1 MTVNFSLVNELFRG
15 FHIQRWNDR
24 VRPMDMV
31 EMDKHAHKMIIAYC
45 IGKYEED
52 AGRTVDW
59 DELIKDGI
67 FELLRRIVIS
77 DIKSQIYAEVKKNK
91 FVFEELNKYVYSQLE
106 PKIEN
111 ETILKEL
118 HDFLFKP
125 NDRSELTYRI
135 LDAAHIYA
143 SYWEFQI
150 IRQANPFNFQNVKI
164 ETSLLNRIDRFRDLT
179 GITRLTNKHTIANF
193 VDLCGQLRFQV
204 RWAQIPRVPKTSV
217 LGHVM
222 LVAIIS
228 YLFAREN
235 NACSKRLYNSFF
247 GGLFHDLPEVVTRD
261 IISPVKRSSPEFDN
275 LIKNLELELAEKEI
289 YPLIEERWHNEI
301 RYFTI
306 DEFDNKI
313 EKDGRIISKNIS
325 VSDLNE
331 KYNADRYNP
340 FDGEL
345 IRTADHLAAF
355 LEAWNSCS
363 AGIKTAELASAA
375 QKIKDDYKDKK
386 LGNVSIKNLYHSFGQ
401 GC

>member
-1 MTVNFSLVNELFRG
+1 MIVNVSLVNELFRG

-24 VRPMDMV
+24 VRPMEMI

-45 IGKYEED
+45 LGKYEED
-52 AGRTVDW
+52 NGKTIDW
-59 DELIKDGI
+59 DEIIKDGI

-77 DIKSQIYAEVKKNK
+77 DIKSPIYAEVKKNK
-91 FVFEELNKYVYSQLE
+91 HVFKELNQYVFTQLE

-111 ETILKEL
+111 EKFLSEL
-118 HDFLFKP
+118 ENFLLVE

-150 IRQANPFNFQNVKI
+150 IRQANPFNYQNVKI
-164 ETSLLNRIDRFRDLT
+164 ETSLLNRIDRFRDLI

-193 VDLCGQLRFQV
+193 VDLAGQLRFQV

-217 LGHVM
+217 LGHTM
-222 LVAIIS
+222 LVATIS

-261 IISPVKRSSPEFDN
+261 IISPVKRSSPEFDS
-275 LIKNLELELAEKEI
+275 LIKNLEVELAQKEI
-289 YPLIEERWHNEI
+289 YPLIEKEWHEEI
-301 RYFTI
+301 KYFTV

-313 EKDGRIISKNIS
+313 EKDGRIIRDEIS
-325 VSDLNE
+325 VDDLND

-345 IRTADHLAAF
+345 IRVADHLAAF

-363 AGIKTAELASAA
+363 AGIKTDELTNAA
-375 QKIKDDYKDKK
+375 KSIKDHYKNKK
-386 LGNVSIKNLYHSFGQ
+386 FGKVSIQNLYHSFGQ
-401 GC
+401 AC

>member
-24 VRPMDMV
+24 VRPMEMI
-31 EMDKHAHKMIIAYC
+31 EMDKHAHKMMTAYC

-52 AGRTVDW
+52 AGKTVDW

-77 DIKSQIYAEVKKNK
+77 DIKSPIYAEVKKNK
-91 FVFEELNKYVYSQLE
+91 YVFEELNKFVYSQLE
-106 PKIEN
+106 PKIDN
-111 ETILKEL
+111 DKLLKEL
-118 HDFLFKP
+118 EDFLFKP
-125 NDRSELTYRI
+125 NDRTELTYQI
-135 LDAAHIYA
+135 LDAAHIYS

-150 IRQANPFNFQNVKI
+150 IRQANPTNFQNVRI
-164 ETSLLNRIDRFRDLT
+164 ETSLLNRIDRYRNLI

-193 VDLCGQLRFQV
+193 VDLCGHLRFQV

-275 LIKNLELELAEKEI
+275 LIKNLELELAQKEI
-289 YPLIEERWHNEI
+289 YPLIEQNWHEEI

-313 EKDGRIISKNIS
+313 EKDGRILKNDIS
-325 VSDLNE
+325 VDDLND

-345 IRTADHLAAF
+345 IRVADHLAAF
-355 LEAWNSCS
+355 LEAWNSC
-363 AGIKTAELASAA
+363 ANGIKTPELASAA
-375 QKIKDDYKDKK
+375 QKIKEDYKDKK
-386 LGNVSIKNLYHSFGQ
+386 FGNVSIKNLYHSFGQ
-401 GC
+401 AC